1 MSTDTKSY
9 TPQAENGISH
19 SAFAEFNRDERRPA
33 LLLLGALVIAAL
45 FFAIGIF
52 VGRLMSTQNPPAAPQ
67 SKIETPATNY
77 AAPLRQ

>member
-1 MSTDTKSY
+1 MSTDTEIY
-9 TPQAENGISH
+9 TPHADNGMGH

-52 VGRLMSTQNPPAAPQ
+52 VGRLMSTQNSSAVPQSQIEMPAANPTPTLPQ
-67 SKIETPATNY
+67 
-77 AAPLRQ
+77 